1 MKLNETNNINLAA
14 LFGKLA
20 SQTNFTSMG
29 EDGAFSGLLN
39 QMQASKE
46 TSVPTEK
53 EDVTKD
59 VAPQKEKVEKKNENV
74 EKKEA
79 SKPEKNNKEE
89 VDSSD
94 EEAKKESKTEE
105 KAFVLV
111 GEVVPQSQ
119 QENVEISEFDA
130 DGINAE
136 AKTNISADLSMKI
149 LSEILSGMQIKT
161 AEGVELNLSELSA
174 SDIQNIQNL
183 VLLNPKTGEQIN
195 LSGQDLYEKISKA
208 LEQFS
213 GVEDSTFNFDFA
225 SLNLEVQETK
235 NKAVSQM
242 QGATLQT
249 NQTENVIKATLDAEN
264 IQISDAK
271 KQIESL
277 LKDKDVEISVDV
289 KEEKNSYFM
298 QRDLVKNSIELQENA
313 NFVKQ
318 QEAEISTQEKTV
330 SPQMPINNASTSLG
344 FSANSGIIAMPNE
357 TVAQNM
363 PESVDVKAVSNNVN
377 SSRVQGAEVLAFA
390 KAEQRQSVHETLNAK
405 DVYKGMS
412 KEVVEQVKVNIT
424 KSAVKGVNKIEVHLK
439 PEELGQIEIKMQIK
453 DGKLQAHIIS
463 SRPETMEILQK
474 NAQSLEQ
481 AFNDAGLSTDNNSLS
496 FSFRNEQGQTQGQ
509 NDNLRNFIGNI
520 FEEETQYDIMPQEA
534 ANQDW
539 ISEKGLNIRV

>member
-14 LFGKLA
+14 LFGKLT

-29 EDGAFSGLLN
+29 EDSAFSGLLN

-46 TSVPTEK
+46 ASIPTEK

-59 VAPQKEKVEKKNENV
+59 ATPQKEKVEKKNENV

-79 SKPEKNNKEE
+79 SKPEKNNKGE
-89 VDSSD
+89 VDSSE
-94 EEAKKESKTEE
+94 EEAKKESKTETKIDE
-105 KAFVLV
+105 KAFVLM
-111 GEVVPQSQ
+111 GEVVPQTQ
-119 QENVEISEFDA
+119 QENVEISEFDM
-130 DGINAE
+130 DV
-136 AKTNISADLSMKI
+136 
-149 LSEILSGMQIKT
+149 SGMQIKT
-161 AEGVELNLSELSA
+161 AEGVELNLSEMSV

-195 LSGQDLYEKISKA
+195 LSGQELYEKISKA

-225 SLNLEVQETK
+225 SLNFEAQETTD
-235 NKAVSQM
+235 KAVSQM

-249 NQTENVIKATLDAEN
+249 NQAENVIKATLDAEN

-344 FSANSGIIAMPNE
+344 FSANSGTIAMPNE
-357 TVAQNM
+357 AVAQNM

-390 KAEQRQSVHETLNAK
+390 KAEQRQSVHETLNTK